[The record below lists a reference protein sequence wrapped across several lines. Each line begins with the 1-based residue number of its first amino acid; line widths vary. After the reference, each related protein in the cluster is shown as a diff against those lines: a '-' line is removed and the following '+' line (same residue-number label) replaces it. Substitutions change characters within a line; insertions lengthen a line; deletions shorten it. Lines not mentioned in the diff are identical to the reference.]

1 MKDILLVAIA
11 TLLFAA
17 CNQDKLPDR
26 IDEVLQATLSNASP
40 TGDYSHF
47 LLPTSE
53 NLADIPQPAYNPL
66 TPEKIE
72 LGEQLFYE
80 TCFSIAPMHNIS
92 RGTYSC
98 ASCHI
103 PDAGFMPGRIQG
115 IADGGIGFGRN
126 GEGRDKGLVYD
137 ESELDVQG
145 IRPLSLINVA
155 YVKNTSWNAQ
165 FGAGGVNEG
174 TEDRW
179 GINDPGTII
188 NELGMEG
195 LESQNIAGIDL
206 HRMVF
211 NQEEVERNGYTD
223 LFNAAFP
230 DWSVEDRY
238 TARAASF
245 ALSSYLRN
253 VLANQAPFQKYLRGD
268 CDALT
273 SQQKEGALLFF
284 NKAGCYRCHNEP
296 NLGSVRFY
304 ALGVKDLTDAG
315 GFQTDENDKKNFGRG
330 AFTGLPEDDYKFK
343 IPQLYNLKN
352 ASFFFHGSSKTSLRE
367 VVDYFNDGIPENS
380 RVPSE
385 QISALFR
392 PLQLTDTE
400 VEAITVFLEEAL
412 YDNQMDRYVPESVLS
427 GNCFPNN
434 DALSKVDLGC
444 E

>member
-1 MKDILLVAIA
+1 MRNILLAAIA
-11 TLLFAA
+11 ILLLSA

-26 IDEVLQATLSNASP
+26 IDEVLLATLSNASP
-40 TGDYSHF
+40 TGDFQHY
-47 LLPTSE
+47 LLPTSD
-53 NLADIPQPAYNPL
+53 NLSDIPQPAYNPL

-72 LGEQLFYE
+72 LGQQLFYE

-92 RGTYSC
+92 RETYSC

-115 IADGGIGFGRN
+115 IADGGIGFGHN
-126 GEGRDKGLVYD
+126 GEGRDIGLVYD

-155 YVKNTSWNAQ
+155 YVKNTSWSGQ
-165 FGAGGVNEG
+165 FGAGGINEG

-179 GINDPGTII
+179 GISDPGTAH
-188 NELGMEG
+188 NQLGLEG
-195 LESQNIAGIDL
+195 LETQNIAGIDL

-211 NQEEVERNGYTD
+211 DRAEIERNGYAD

-230 DWSVEDRY
+230 DWSLDERY
-238 TARAASF
+238 TTRAASF
-245 ALSSYLRN
+245 ALSAYLRS
-253 VLANQAPFQKYLRGD
+253 LLSNQAPFQQYLRGD
-268 CDALT
+268 CDAMT
-273 SQQKEGALLFF
+273 REQKEGALLFF
-284 NKAGCYRCHNEP
+284 NKAGCYRCHSDA

-304 ALGVKDLTDAG
+304 ALGVNDLTDAG
-315 GFQTDENDKKNFGRG
+315 GFQTDESDKKNFGRG

-352 ASFFFHGSSKTSLRE
+352 AAFLFHGSSKTSLRE
-367 VVDYFNDGIPENS
+367 VVEYFNQGIPENP
-380 RVPSE
+380 RVPTE

-392 PLQLTDTE
+392 PLNLSDAE
-400 VEAITVFLEEAL
+400 VEAVTTFLEEAL
-412 YDNQMDRYVPESVLS
+412 YDNQMNRYVPESVLS